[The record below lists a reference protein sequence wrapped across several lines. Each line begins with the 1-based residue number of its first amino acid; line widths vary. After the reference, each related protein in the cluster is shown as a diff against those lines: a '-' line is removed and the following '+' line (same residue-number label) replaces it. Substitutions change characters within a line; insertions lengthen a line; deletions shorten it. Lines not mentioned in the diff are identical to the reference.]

1 MNDFAGYKY
10 SMSPLLRKLIRR
22 NKETRVSNFTY
33 SENKLQN
40 REM

>member
-1 MNDFAGYKY
+1 MNDFACNK
-10 SMSPLLRKLIRR
+10 SRWCHFLKKTNRR
-22 NKETRVSNFTY
+22 NKETGVSNFTY